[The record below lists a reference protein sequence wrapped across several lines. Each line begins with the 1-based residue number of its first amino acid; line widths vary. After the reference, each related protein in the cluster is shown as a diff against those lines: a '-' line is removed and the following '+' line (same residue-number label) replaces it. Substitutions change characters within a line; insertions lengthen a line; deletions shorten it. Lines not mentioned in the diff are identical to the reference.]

1 MRYILSVV
9 ALSAL
14 LASPQAAYAQGNLTI
29 DVSGVP
35 GTNVTSWTFSG
46 SYVVGDVSPIPEYY
60 STATGTNADDAINNF
75 THESGELNE
84 GIGLARTWD
93 SVLFPFVS
101 STAQVVGSQS
111 GVHMLDGIVVDSDDP
126 ATGDDLLWFA
136 GGTFED
142 GETVTFSGTAT
153 IALDISLFL
162 AAGDTSRSISS
173 AAGGPGN
180 TPADFFMNFTLA
192 SDNPNIKVAAILESL
207 RILETNGDLS
217 GGLENALSAK
227 LDAVL
232 RQLEQQPQAA
242 TGMLTAFIHEVTA
255 LVQAGR
261 LTAADGQNL
270 ITAAESVIADLS
282 DQP

>member
-1 MRYILSVV
+1 MRSIVSVL
-9 ALSAL
+9 ALSAV
-14 LASPQAAYAQGNLTI
+14 LASAQPAHAQGNLTI

-93 SVLFPFVS
+93 SVLFPIVS

-192 SDNPNIKVAAILESL
+192 SDNPNIKVTAILESL

-217 GGLENALSAK
+217 GGFENALSAK

-232 RQLEQQPQAA
+232 SQLEQQPQAA
-242 TGMLTAFIHEVTA
+242 TGMLAAFIHHVAA
-255 LVQAGR
+255 LVQTGR
-261 LTAADGQNL
+261 LGEADGTSL
-270 ITAAESVIADLS
+270 ITAAQNIIDDLS
-282 DQP
+282 Q

>member
-1 MRYILSVV
+1 M
-9 ALSAL
+9 
-14 LASPQAAYAQGNLTI
+14 
-29 DVSGVP
+29 SGVP

-101 STAQVVGSQS
+101 SMAQVVGSQS

-162 AAGDTSRSISS
+162 AAEDTSRSISS
-173 AAGGPGN
+173 ATASRA
-180 TPADFFMNFTLA
+180 TPRPI
-192 SDNPNIKVAAILESL
+192 SS
-207 RILETNGDLS
+207 
-217 GGLENALSAK
+217 
-227 LDAVL
+227 
-232 RQLEQQPQAA
+232 
-242 TGMLTAFIHEVTA
+242 
-255 LVQAGR
+255 
-261 LTAADGQNL
+261 
-270 ITAAESVIADLS
+270 
-282 DQP
+282 